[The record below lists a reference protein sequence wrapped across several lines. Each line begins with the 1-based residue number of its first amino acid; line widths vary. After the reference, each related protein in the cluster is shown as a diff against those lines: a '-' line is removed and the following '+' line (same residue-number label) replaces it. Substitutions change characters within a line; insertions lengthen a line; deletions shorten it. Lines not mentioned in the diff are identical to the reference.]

1 MGWCTEPVIRIGLMT
16 FLVLVALA
24 MQGCVT
30 GHLLDAARRIERP
43 VAYEE
48 AALDGDRLVVRY
60 AAAVTDD
67 DGQPIGRAERR
78 AAIALADMRRAD
90 VPIERFPVRH
100 LPDRGP
106 LPGGSLLMSCRDRA
120 RPVLTVEDAADGR
133 PYRLVLEEAGVD
145 PPGAFYSAALTE
157 RRSALW
163 VYPLLPFSLAFDA
176 VTNPVL
182 LFFAPAVIVFA
193 D

>member
-1 MGWCTEPVIRIGLMT
+1 MRIGGRP
-16 FLVLVALA
+16 FLAVVVLAT
-24 MQGCVT
+24 QGCVT

-48 AALDGDRLVVRY
+48 ASLDRDRLVVRY
-60 AAAVTDD
+60 TAAVTGD
-67 DGQPIGRAERR
+67 DGQPIGRADRR
-78 AAIALADMRRAD
+78 AAIALVDLRRTD
-90 VPIERFPVRH
+90 VPVERFPVRH

-106 LPGGSLLMSCRDRA
+106 LPGRSLPVSARDGT
-120 RPVLTVEDAADGR
+120 RPVLAVEDAADGR
-133 PYRLVLEEAGVD
+133 PYRLVVEGAGVD

-163 VYPLLPFSLAFDA
+163 VYPLLPFSLVFDA

-182 LFFAPAVIVFA
+182 LFFAPAVIVVG